1 MAIIMAKHRMQDFSF
16 PATTKSCLPSKHASF
31 RVHFFYC
38 STAPV
43 VQGLL
48 IVEVSRST
56 IRLTTLDRI
65 PLDEWSARR
74 RGLCLTTHNTQKR
87 QTFMA
92 SAGFEPTIPAS
103 ELPKTYALD
112 CAATGTGKTAY
123 LTLNP
128 PTWKIWWAP
137 NNASSWQMGLNWAFK
152 GLNFEIRKL

>member
-1 MAIIMAKHRMQDFSF
+1 MSCCVTWRHSAAVNGKVKWYHHSNHGDYNGNALNEGFSF
-16 PATTKSCLPSKHASF
+16 PATKISCLPSKHATF
-31 RVHFFYC
+31 RVNFFYC

-56 IRLTTLDRI
+56 LRLTTLSRI
-65 PLDEWSARR
+65 PLDKWSARC

-92 SAGFEPTIPAS
+92 SAGFEPAIPAS
-103 ELPKTYALD
+103 ELPKTYALE

-123 LTLNP
+123 L
-128 PTWKIWWAP
+128 
-137 NNASSWQMGLNWAFK
+137 
-152 GLNFEIRKL
+152 NFEIRKL